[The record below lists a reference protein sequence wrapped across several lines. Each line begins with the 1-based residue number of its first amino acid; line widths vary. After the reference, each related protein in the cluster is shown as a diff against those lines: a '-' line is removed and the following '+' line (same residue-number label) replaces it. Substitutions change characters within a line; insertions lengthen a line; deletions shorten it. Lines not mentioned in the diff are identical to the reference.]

1 MELMERVRVPG
12 GRYSRIDGP
21 APSDS
26 RRDPGVPFSKL
37 TDIVRR
43 HKVLIGAMAGF
54 GTLVTVMAALAVP
67 PSYTATA
74 QLMIDPGSP
83 DARSTHS
90 TIFDTVDP
98 TVIDTAIAILTSEDH
113 FRSVQAS
120 LYDHPDFQSATP
132 DETSVLRDSIEG
144 LRARLRAFI
153 GSIKSIFSIP
163 DPEAEGGDARPGIP
177 TVGELRAGI
186 TVNQERRSRIISVSY
201 TDESP
206 EKAAAIVNQ
215 FVDLHINELRDRNR
229 RQAERSLA
237 WLDQR
242 LVEVK
247 SEVQQAEERVQSFR
261 IVHGMSNIEADAELI
276 AQTRRQ
282 LARARSE
289 IGEAAIDAP
298 RGTEATGEGRAEIRD
313 MPAPEPGAVS
323 DLENERPQ
331 ARLNNEAEIIR
342 SQASMLEQYLESL
355 QSDAAGRL
363 DSEAELRFLERQG
376 ASAAK
381 HYDDLLQRKQD
392 IAEDQA
398 RSTVATHVLASARVP
413 TRPSSINPILF
424 IPAGLIA
431 FSAFGAAIAV
441 ILERRD
447 RTLRSER
454 DIVDDLGVSCIGLVP
469 NIPWIY
475 RRQSPHYLFDGVSS
489 AYGQAIYSVVAA
501 TLQPAG
507 PRAEPMVILVTSSV
521 PGEGKTTLATS
532 FAACA
537 ARLGRRVLLVDG
549 DLKDP
554 DTTGAFE
561 MVAHENAGPALP
573 PEYTSAGPIGRIPD
587 LDCDY
592 LPVRRTGTDQPS
604 LVVAQKIVD
613 ICQRLRGSYDCVII
627 DGLPTFAAETRLLS
641 AVADKVIFAV
651 RWGSTRRE
659 VAGNALQQLRHTTR
673 FDSLANVHAVLTRV
687 HLRKHAQYRLGDMGE
702 FLQKHRKHYSR
713 SGLWN

>member
-1 MELMERVRVPG
+1 MELMERVKVLG
-12 GRYSRIDGP
+12 GRYSRIDVP

-37 TDIVRR
+37 TDILRR
-43 HKVLIGAMAGF
+43 HKGLIGAMAGF
-54 GTLVTVMAALAVP
+54 GTLVTVIAALAVP

-74 QLMIDPGSP
+74 QLMIDPGSR

-90 TIFDTVDP
+90 TIFETVDP
-98 TVIDTAIAILTSEDH
+98 TVIDTAIAILTAEDH
-113 FRSVQAS
+113 IRSVQAS

-132 DETSVLRDSIEG
+132 AETSVLRNSIEG
-144 LRARLRAFI
+144 LRAGLRAFI

-163 DPEAEGGDARPGIP
+163 DPEAEGDARPGVP
-177 TVGELRAGI
+177 TVGELRARV

-206 EKAAAIVNQ
+206 GKAAAIVNQ

-261 IVHGMSNIEADAELI
+261 IVHGLSNIEADAELI

-282 LARARSE
+282 LARAKSE
-289 IGEAAIDAP
+289 TGEAAIDTP
-298 RGTEATGEGRAEIRD
+298 RGNEATGEGRAEIRA
-313 MPAPEPGAVS
+313 PAPESGAVS
-323 DLENERPQ
+323 DLENELPQ

-342 SQASMLEQYLESL
+342 SQASMMEQYLESL

-363 DSEAELRFLERQG
+363 SSEAELRFLERQS
-376 ASAAK
+376 AAAAK

-392 IAEDQA
+392 IAEDQD
-398 RSTVATHVLASARVP
+398 RSTVGTQVLASARVP

-431 FSAFGAAIAV
+431 FSAFGGSIAV
-441 ILERRD
+441 VLERMD

-454 DIVDDLGVSCIGLVP
+454 DIVDTLGVSCIGLVP

-475 RRQSPHYLFDGVSS
+475 RRQSPRYLFDGVSS
-489 AYGQAIYSVVAA
+489 AYGQAIYSIVTA
-501 TLQPAG
+501 TLQSAG

-554 DTTGAFE
+554 DTTAAFE
-561 MVAHENAGPALP
+561 MVAHENAGHALP

-592 LPVRRTGTDQPS
+592 LPVRRTGADQAS
-604 LVVAQKIVD
+604 LGVAQKIVD

-659 VAGNALQQLRHTTR
+659 VAGNALQQLRYTNR

-713 SGLWN
+713 SGLWS

>member
-1 MELMERVRVPG
+1 
-12 GRYSRIDGP
+12 
-21 APSDS
+21 
-26 RRDPGVPFSKL
+26 
-37 TDIVRR
+37 
-43 HKVLIGAMAGF
+43 
-54 GTLVTVMAALAVP
+54 
-67 PSYTATA
+67 
-74 QLMIDPGSP
+74 MIDPGSR
-83 DARSTHS
+83 DARSRHS
-90 TIFDTVDP
+90 TIFETVDP
-98 TVIDTAIAILTSEDH
+98 TVIDTAIAILTAQDH

-120 LYDHPDFQSATP
+120 LYDHPVFRSATP
-132 DETSVLRDSIEG
+132 AESSVLRNSIEG
-144 LRARLRAFI
+144 LRAGLRAFI
-153 GSIKSIFSIP
+153 GSIKNIFSIP
-163 DPEAEGGDARPGIP
+163 DPEAEGDARPGVP
-177 TVGELRAGI
+177 TIGELRAGL

-201 TDESP
+201 TDKSP

-215 FVDLHINELRDRNR
+215 FVDLHVNELRDRNR
-229 RQAERSLA
+229 RQAELSLA

-261 IVHGMSNIEADAELI
+261 IVHGLSNIEADAELI

-282 LARARSE
+282 LARAKSE
-289 IGEAAIDAP
+289 AMVGEAAVDTP
-298 RGTEATGEGRAEIRD
+298 RGNEAVGKGGGENGE
-313 MPAPEPGAVS
+313 PAPEPGPVS
-323 DLENERPQ
+323 DLENELPQ

-342 SQASMLEQYLESL
+342 SQASMMEQYLESL

-363 DSEAELRFLERQG
+363 ASEAELRFLERQG
-376 ASAAK
+376 AAAAK

-392 IAEDQA
+392 IAEDQD
-398 RSTVATHVLASARVP
+398 RSTVATQVLASARVP

-431 FSAFGAAIAV
+431 FSAFGGAIAV
-441 ILERRD
+441 VLERMD

-454 DIVDDLGVSCIGLVP
+454 DIVDALGVSCIGLVP

-475 RRQSPHYLFDGVSS
+475 RRQSPRYLFDGVSS
-489 AYGQAIYSVVAA
+489 AYGQAIYSIMAA

-537 ARLGRRVLLVDG
+537 ARLGRRALLVDG

-554 DTTGAFE
+554 DTAAAFE
-561 MVAHENAGPALP
+561 MVAHENAGHALP
-573 PEYTSAGPIGRIPD
+573 PEDTSAGPIGRIPD

-659 VAGNALQQLRHTTR
+659 VAGNALQQLRHTNR

-713 SGLWN
+713 SGLWS